1 MTDAITKTVFLKAPR
16 DKVWAFL
23 TEKDKLAR
31 WFHPAEDDLADG
43 QDYALVDHSPEGG
56 MVRQCWGRVQH
67 WDPPAKLTYS
77 FTVKPLNGAMTTVTW
92 TLDEMADGTRL
103 TLLHEGVGTAAGDA
117 ALGLLSAL
125 DRGWDEHFGRLR
137 GVAVA

>member
-1 MTDAITKTVFLKAPR
+1 
-16 DKVWAFL
+16 
-23 TEKDKLAR
+23 
-31 WFHPAEDDLADG
+31 
-43 QDYALVDHSPEGG
+43 
-56 MVRQCWGRVQH
+56 VQH

-103 TLLHEGVGTAAGDA
+103 TLLHEGVGAAAGDA